1 MSNLTE
7 CKDCGHSVSKRAA
20 ICPSCGV
27 SWPGRD
33 LSPVVARIKT
43 AFLSLD
49 AKRVVRQGAKCGAVV
64 ASAFSLFVML
74 VLLDELDVAEI
85 VLGGTFA
92 WFIGIAGTTVVYSI
106 LVLARD
112 FVISLRDNR

>member
-7 CKDCGHSVSKRAA
+7 CKDCRHTVSKRAA
-20 ICPSCGV
+20 FCPSCGV
-27 SWPGRD
+27 SLPGRD
-33 LSPVVARIKT
+33 LSPVTARIKT

-49 AKRVVRQGAKCGAVV
+49 PKRVVRQGAKGGAVV

-74 VLLDELDVAEI
+74 VLLNELDVAEI
-85 VLGGTFA
+85 VLGGPLA
-92 WFIGIAGTTVVYSI
+92 WFIGFAGTTAVYSI
-106 LVLARD
+106 LVLARH